1 MHATM
6 AEYLRFIVLLPLAGA
21 AINGVLNRRL
31 PRIFAGSIASLTV
44 LASFLLSLKAF
55 LDLRALPVGQRL
67 LSDFVYAWIPVGDLR
82 IDVSFMV
89 DELTAVM
96 ILFVTGV
103 AFLIHIYSI
112 GYMKGDRGVQR
123 YFSYLNLFVGMML
136 ILVLA
141 DNLPLLFVGW
151 EGVGLCSYLLIG
163 FWFEDLM
170 NSAAGKKAFLVNRVG
185 DFGFLL
191 GMLLIARTLG
201 GHVGGA
207 NLFSFTVLAQH
218 TALLAPVATAVCL
231 LLFMGATG
239 KSAQIPL
246 FVWLPDAMAGPT
258 PVSALI
264 HAATMVTAGVYMV
277 ARLNFL
283 FTLSSVAMGVVAVIG
298 ALTALVAATIALTQN
313 DIKKVLAYS
322 TVSQLGYMFLACGV
336 GAFAAGIFHVM
347 THAFFKALLFLGAGS
362 VINAL
367 HHQQD
372 MRHMGGL
379 KGKMPITF
387 VTMGAATLA
396 IAGVFPF
403 AGFFSKDEILYKTFL
418 DSKVLWFI
426 GFAVAGLTAF
436 YMMRLMAL
444 TFFGKSR
451 VDEEHAHHVHESP
464 AVMTIPLMVLG
475 LGSLVGGWIGWPHFL
490 GGGNRFEGWLEPVF
504 ARGIGG
510 DEAAHVEN
518 LGHAAA
524 AGGMEATHA
533 VVSHASAATEWTL
546 ALASLALAVLGIVV
560 GQLIYTR
567 RLDLAQTA
575 KNFAA
580 GRLYWLLN
588 GKYFVDEIY
597 ETLIVK
603 PGYWISDRVFYK
615 ITDATLIDGVL
626 VNGPARLLGI
636 MGSVLRLL
644 QNGML
649 RWYAYS
655 FTFGAL
661 VILFYLIRHL

>member
-31 PRIFAGSIASLTV
+31 PRVFAGSIASLTV

-298 ALTALVAATIALTQN
+298 A
-313 DIKKVLAYS
+313 
-322 TVSQLGYMFLACGV
+322 
-336 GAFAAGIFHVM
+336 
-347 THAFFKALLFLGAGS
+347 
-362 VINAL
+362 
-367 HHQQD
+367 
-372 MRHMGGL
+372 
-379 KGKMPITF
+379 
-387 VTMGAATLA
+387 
-396 IAGVFPF
+396 
-403 AGFFSKDEILYKTFL
+403 
-418 DSKVLWFI
+418 
-426 GFAVAGLTAF
+426 
-436 YMMRLMAL
+436 
-444 TFFGKSR
+444 
-451 VDEEHAHHVHESP
+451 
-464 AVMTIPLMVLG
+464 
-475 LGSLVGGWIGWPHFL
+475 
-490 GGGNRFEGWLEPVF
+490 
-504 ARGIGG
+504 
-510 DEAAHVEN
+510 
-518 LGHAAA
+518 
-524 AGGMEATHA
+524 
-533 VVSHASAATEWTL
+533 
-546 ALASLALAVLGIVV
+546 
-560 GQLIYTR
+560 
-567 RLDLAQTA
+567 
-575 KNFAA
+575 
-580 GRLYWLLN
+580 
-588 GKYFVDEIY
+588 
-597 ETLIVK
+597 
-603 PGYWISDRVFYK
+603 
-615 ITDATLIDGVL
+615 
-626 VNGPARLLGI
+626 
-636 MGSVLRLL
+636 
-644 QNGML
+644 
-649 RWYAYS
+649 
-655 FTFGAL
+655 
-661 VILFYLIRHL
+661 